1 MRVLLSLLPWL
12 GLAALIWYTVRCV
25 AADRKPRM
33 EIVVPLMLLPWVLA
47 TWGGCVTMQKYAIVV
62 YDKRNGAVFTTLM
75 QAEDGTAAVAAMN
88 RKDWGTSLRP
98 LSLILLPKPGSE
110 K

>member
-1 MRVLLSLLPWL
+1 
-12 GLAALIWYTVRCV
+12 
-25 AADRKPRM
+25 
-33 EIVVPLMLLPWVLA
+33 
-47 TWGGCVTMQKYAIVV
+47 MQKYAIVV

-75 QAEDGTAAVAAMN
+75 TAEDGTSAVAAMN
-88 RKDWGTSLRP
+88 RKNWGTSLRP

>member
-1 MRVLLSLLPWL
+1 MMVLLSLLPWL

-47 TWGGCVTMQKYAIVV
+47 TW
-62 YDKRNGAVFTTLM
+62 
-75 QAEDGTAAVAAMN
+75 AEV
-88 RKDWGTSLRP
+88 
-98 LSLILLPKPGSE
+98 
-110 K
+110 

>member
-1 MRVLLSLLPWL
+1 MRVLSILLPWL

-47 TWGGCVTMQKYAIVV
+47 ACGEV
-62 YDKRNGAVFTTLM
+62 
-75 QAEDGTAAVAAMN
+75 
-88 RKDWGTSLRP
+88 
-98 LSLILLPKPGSE
+98 
-110 K
+110 